1 VRKNNL
7 NYWLKFLIFVSNKD
21 LWKVKMLK
29 VKKISLFILFFAIII
44 ITAKAQVNLK
54 IVIKN
59 LDSNKG
65 SVLLDF
71 RDAKDQQ
78 LKGITANISNNQSVI
93 TINGLQPGK
102 YSFKYIHDENNNREL
117 DTNWIGVPTEGFGF
131 SNNAKV
137 RFGPPAFEDTVFELN
152 KDNTMECE
160 AIYIKL

>member
-1 VRKNNL
+1 
-7 NYWLKFLIFVSNKD
+7 
-21 LWKVKMLK
+21 MLK
-29 VKKISLFILFFAIII
+29 KTRFTFLVLFFSIISLFAEGQ
-44 ITAKAQVNLK
+44 ITLK

-93 TINGLQPGK
+93 TISGLQPGK

-117 DTNWIGVPTEGFGF
+117 DTNWIGVPTEGLGF

>member
-1 VRKNNL
+1 MKNH
-7 NYWLKFLIFVSNKD
+7 LKNESLCKPKD
-21 LWKVKMLK
+21 KSCANMLK
-29 VKKISLFILFFAIII
+29 KTRFTFLVLFFSIISLFAEGQ
-44 ITAKAQVNLK
+44 ITLK

-93 TINGLQPGK
+93 TISGLQPGK

-117 DTNWIGVPTEGFGF
+117 DTNWIGVPTEGLGF